1 MPVLPNPRHETFA
14 QERAKGKSIDE
25 AYQAAGFRPHRG
37 NAHRL
42 STNESVKR
50 RVTEIVGRTSEKAEW
65 TAADRLKSLKTIHD
79 GQLEKDPRVSIAAIA
94 EANKMQGS
102 HAPAKLQHA
111 GAHGGPIEYAN
122 LTEEQIDARL
132 AAILGGDEGAE
143 QAPADEEA

>member
-1 MPVLPNPRHETFA
+1 MPVLPNPRHEAFA
-14 QERAKGKSIDE
+14 QALAKGKTADE
-25 AYQAAGFRPHRG
+25 AYALAGYKPNRH
-37 NAHRL
+37 NASRL
-42 STNESVKR
+42 KTNEHIGKR
-50 RVTEIVGRTSEKAEW
+50 VDQVLGRVAERAEW
-65 TAADRLKSLKTIHD
+65 SAADRLRSLKVIHD
-79 GQLEKDPRVSIAAIA
+79 AQLKKDPRTAIAAIS

-132 AAILGGDEGAE
+132 AALLGGNEDAE